1 MRKRTRSERPRL
13 GLRDGFCAVLLTLGL
28 EEALATQA
36 SGNASSVVHLATVPM
51 DPASLPESV
60 LLFTG
65 LFAGVAALVLL
76 VTRGWHRA
84 LRAGLLALTC
94 FGLTFA
100 MAKTLHQPARPAA
113 LRPAKESSM
122 SLVLGDVVL
131 RVAPSKRYVLSVDGK
146 EFLVL
151 SIERSQL
158 RVSGVMGARN
168 QPLTTVSENTF
179 PFSRPSSVRPARDAN
194 TILVQEEGKDLFKVR
209 YAEPRRIEVTGQFFE
224 TKSNPTAL
232 ISCDDGISWS
242 GGTIPRGT
250 TVDLTDQGSGS
261 VDFGRSG
268 VVRILPRT

>member
-1 MRKRTRSERPRL
+1 MPGFRN
-13 GLRDGFCAVLLTLGL
+13 GFCAVLLTLGL
-28 EEALATQA
+28 EEALATQT

-51 DPASLPESV
+51 DPSSLPESV

-65 LFAGVAALVLL
+65 LFALVATVALLLTQGWNRAWRAAAVALV
-76 VTRGWHRA
+76 
-84 LRAGLLALTC
+84 C
-94 FGLTFA
+94 FGLTFV
-100 MAKTLHQPARPAA
+100 MAKTLHQPAGPAA

-122 SLVLGDVVL
+122 SLVLGDVVF
-131 RVAPSKRYVLSVDGK
+131 RVVPSKRYVLSVEGK

-179 PFSRPSSVRPARDAN
+179 PSSRPSSVRPARDAN

-224 TKSNPTAL
+224 KKSNPTAL
-232 ISCDDGISWS
+232 ISCDDGISWA

-268 VVRILPRT
+268 EVRILPRT